1 MIKRVKNLINEFRE
15 ENRKLNLEI
24 KDLRNQIKEI
34 QWANI
39 YHDSI
44 RGKKEIQNLNLNIG
58 RWAGNYTFFY
68 ILNRIL
74 SDCKPKSILELGLG
88 ESSKFISTYIKH
100 YLEQTTH
107 TIVEHDIEWIT
118 EFENKF
124 TLNEQSKIILCPLQT
139 VKINGHDSYTYQEFD
154 RNVED
159 IYDLYIID
167 GPFGSERFSRFDI
180 VSKVNKFNKGS
191 EFIILIDDSHRKGE
205 SETITVILE
214 ILKVKELTA
223 HVSVYD
229 GHKHVTI
236 ITSEKYKNCNT
247 F

>member
-1 MIKRVKNLINEFRE
+1 MIKRVKNVINEFRE

-100 YLEQTTH
+100 YLKQTIH

-124 TLNEQSKIILCPLQT
+124 TFNEQSKIILCPLQT
-139 VKINGHDSYTYQEFD
+139 VNINGHDSYTYQEFD
-154 RNVED
+154 RNLED
-159 IYDLYIID
+159 VYDLYLID
-167 GPFGSERFSRFDI
+167 GPFGSERFSRYDI
-180 VSKVNKFNKGS
+180 VSKVNKFNS
-191 EFIILIDDSHRKGE
+191 DSDFIIVIDDSHRVGE
-205 SETITVILE
+205 SDTIAVILD
-214 ILKVKELTA
+214 ILKTKHSKV
-223 HVSVYD
+223 HVGVYEGDKSVTVLSSD
-229 GHKHVTI
+229 KFKKC
-236 ITSEKYKNCNT
+236 SS